1 MEFMLSLVVISL
13 PSYIISDK
21 CYASIMLQKLWAAN
35 ENMKNGKKLWL
46 EEKENKK
53 KGSRKKKRKKEK
65 WEGNKIKLNKIK
77 VLLGS
82 FSYISS
88 QVPWWHIHTQ
98 TFQPCAIR

>member
-35 ENMKNGKKLWL
+35 ENMKNEKKLWL

-53 KGSRKKKRKKEK
+53 KKEVERKKERK
-65 WEGNKIKLNKIK
+65 RNEKEIK
-77 VLLGS
+77 
-82 FSYISS
+82 
-88 QVPWWHIHTQ
+88 
-98 TFQPCAIR
+98 